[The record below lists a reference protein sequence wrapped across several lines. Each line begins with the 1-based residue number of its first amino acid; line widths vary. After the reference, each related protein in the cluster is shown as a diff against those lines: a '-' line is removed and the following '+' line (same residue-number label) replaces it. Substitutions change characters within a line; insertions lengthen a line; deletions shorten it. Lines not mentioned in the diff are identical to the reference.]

1 MSGYRKSGLGDAIP
15 EDVSGHGPDSRPTRH
30 PHLAIVPMA
39 FVGSPYADSR
49 VFGFALVPPRGKSLH
64 RIDNFR
70 TVWEKIA
77 PYHKDEQRR
86 IMTLQGPPLRGP
98 LRLTPTGEE
107 PKKSLLPGPYL
118 KASSRWASVTP
129 IVLDR
134 HLKRKDDAEIR
145 ELVASA
151 CENAGLPRPNPER
164 IRVGK
169 HSAVEGTPP
178 ARSLAGEPSWLRWRL
193 PPLLETRWLTHATI
207 DFGQQVEGPVLL
219 GAGRFTGLGLC
230 RSVGD

>member
-1 MSGYRKSGLGDAIP
+1 
-15 EDVSGHGPDSRPTRH
+15 
-30 PHLAIVPMA
+30 MA

-49 VFGFALVPPRGKSLH
+49 VFGFALVPPRSKSLH

-77 PYHKDEQRR
+77 HYHKDEQRR
-86 IMTLQGPPLRGP
+86 IMTLQGPSLRGP

-107 PKKSLLPGPYL
+107 PKKSLLPDPYL
-118 KASSRWASVTP
+118 KSSSRWASVTP

-178 ARSLAGEPSWLRWRL
+178 ARPLAGEPSWLQWRL
-193 PPLLETRWLTHATI
+193 PSLLKTRWLTHAII
-207 DFGQQVEGPVLL
+207 DFEQQVPGPVLL